1 MNGLRVDASDLGRCE
16 LFLFFERLHNHVRAC
31 MPHDLMMFTTING
44 SYLRYH
50 YYKHIP
56 SRIISIGKSIHQIL

>member
-1 MNGLRVDASDLGRCE
+1 
-16 LFLFFERLHNHVRAC
+16 
-31 MPHDLMMFTTING
+31 MFTTING